1 MKIISAFIVLFVL
14 SMTAHSQTSGAIY
27 RVQFTDKNNSPYSIN
42 NPQEFL
48 SQRALER
55 RQRMGISIDE
65 TDIPVVQTYIDSLNH
80 MGVVVYNQSRWFNT
94 ATVFVS
100 DTSIIPQIEQLAF
113 VSDVVK
119 TKPYLAVKKKKPIK
133 NGTQSIGTDD
143 EFTYS
148 ATMMRNNSELKRILN
163 DYGMGLNQA
172 NMIGADY
179 LHGLGY
185 QGEDMVIAIIDAG
198 FYHMNTLSMF
208 DSLRNSGRLLGYKDF
223 VSPGNNLF
231 EEATHGMAVASTI
244 VGNVPGSLV
253 GTAPHASVWLLRSED
268 AGSEYIVEEDNWIA
282 AAEFADSVG
291 ADVINSSLGYTQ
303 FDDPSQNHVYS
314 DLDGNTARV
323 TRGADMAASK
333 GILVV
338 NSAGNSGNSSWH
350 YIGVPADADSILTV
364 GAVDA
369 YGSIASFSS
378 YGPTADGRI
387 KPTVCAQGVA
397 TTVASSSDGV
407 YPSNGTSFSSPVL
420 AGAVTC
426 LWQANRNMSNMEVIE
441 SVKKS
446 ASRYSMPDTMYGY
459 GIPSM
464 VIAHMILN
472 GNEFEQPASGNSLMA
487 NPNPFSE
494 ELDVIIYSST
504 GYKANLSLVD
514 SNGKMHWSK
523 DSLELKKG
531 YNYLLVT
538 GLGKL
543 STGVYF
549 LRVATDLWSD
559 SVKLLKN

>member
-1 MKIISAFIVLFVL
+1 MKIISAFFALFVL
-14 SMTAHSQTSGAIY
+14 SFTASAQTSGAVY
-27 RVQFTDKNNSPYSIN
+27 RVQFTDKNNTPYNIS

-48 SQRALER
+48 SQRAIER
-55 RQRMGISIDE
+55 RQRMGIAIDE
-65 TDIPVVQTYIDSLNH
+65 SDIPVVQAYLDSLTS
-80 MGVVVYNQSRWFNT
+80 MGTVVYNQSRWFNT
-94 ATVFVS
+94 ATIFVT
-100 DTSIIPQIEQLAF
+100 DTTVIPQIEALSF
-113 VSDVVK
+113 VSEVVK
-119 TKPYLAVKKKKPIK
+119 TKPYLAAKKKKTFK
-133 NGTQSIGTDD
+133 NGTQSMEVSGV
-143 EFTYS
+143 FNY
-148 ATMMRNNSELKRILN
+148 AAVTMRSNSEMKRILN

-179 LHGLGY
+179 LHGLGF
-185 QGEDMVIAIIDAG
+185 QGEGMVIAILDAG
-198 FYHMNTLSMF
+198 FYHVNTLSMF

-223 VSPGNNLF
+223 VLPGNNLF
-231 EEATHGMAVASTI
+231 EEATHGMSVASTI

-291 ADVINSSLGYTQ
+291 ADVINSSLGYTE

-314 DLDGNTARV
+314 DLDGNTARA

-350 YIGVPADADSILTV
+350 YIGAPADADSILTV

-369 YGSIASFSS
+369 YGNIASFSS

-397 TTVASSSDGV
+397 TSVVSSSDGV
-407 YPSNGTSFSSPVL
+407 YPSNGTSFSSPVM

-426 LWQANRNMSNMEVIE
+426 LWQANRNLSNMEVIE
-441 SVKKS
+441 SVIKS
-446 ASRYSMPDTMYGY
+446 ASRYSMPDSMYGY
-459 GIPSM
+459 GVPSM

-472 GNEFEQPASGNSLMA
+472 GNEFNSPGSDNSLMA

-494 ELDVIIYSST
+494 ELDVIIYSTSSSAS
-504 GYKANLSLVD
+504 KLSLVD
-514 SNGKMHWSK
+514 SNGKIHWSK

-549 LRVATDLWSD
+549 LRIATDLWTD
-559 SVKLLKN
+559 SLKLLKN